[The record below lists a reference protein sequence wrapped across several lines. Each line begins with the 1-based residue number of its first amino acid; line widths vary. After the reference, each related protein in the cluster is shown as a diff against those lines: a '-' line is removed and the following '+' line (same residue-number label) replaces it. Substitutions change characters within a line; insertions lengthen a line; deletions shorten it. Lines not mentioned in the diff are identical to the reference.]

1 MPRRKPIP
9 AEGEYYHVYN
19 RGALRL
25 PLFLDDSLYDM
36 FLDLVSY
43 YSELYKI
50 TVTAICLMPNH
61 FHLMLRIEERGEL
74 PLFMQSVCCTFSRRV
89 NTLNGRTGTI
99 YEGRYHAKHVLDD
112 SYFKQ
117 LSRYIHLNPV
127 RAQLVEHPADWKYS
141 NFAESVGYRFRI
153 QAAHSLVTDV
163 FGGQRQY
170 AEFVLTDKGYG
181 TIENVHLLNDLA
193 EMKLK

>member
-1 MPRRKPIP
+1 MPRRRPILT
-9 AEGEYYHVYN
+9 EGEYYHVYN

-25 PLFLDDSLYDM
+25 PLFLDDSLYAI
-36 FLDLVSY
+36 FLDLVAI
-43 YSELYKI
+43 YSERYKI
-50 TVTAICLMPNH
+50 TVAAICLMPNH
-61 FHLMLRIEERGEL
+61 FHMMLRIEVRGDL
-74 PLFMQSVCCTFSRRV
+74 PLFMQSVCGIFSRRV

-99 YEGRYHAKHVLDD
+99 YEGRYHARHVPDD

-117 LSRYIHLNPV
+117 LCRYIHLNPV
-127 RAQLVEHPADWKYS
+127 RAKLVEHPEDWRYS
-141 NFAESVGYRFRI
+141 NYAESVGLRLNI
-153 QAAHSLVTDV
+153 QAAHDLVTDA

-170 AEFVLTDKGYG
+170 SEFVLTDNG